1 MTRAEKARS
10 VGGLVFRLSAGASLG
25 CAIFLSA
32 CAAANVQPVHM
43 VQPGDEALSCSALK
57 QEIDKNSAAAQK
69 FLERDHQVEQ
79 ANTAKVMGS
88 AIPYLGILVFASSD
102 LSNKEQ
108 VEARA
113 LIDRDQHL
121 EFLSKQKNCQ

>member
-1 MTRAEKARS
+1 M
-10 VGGLVFRLSAGASLG
+10 
-25 CAIFLSA
+25 SA

-43 VQPGDEALSCSALK
+43 VQAGDEALGCDALK
-57 QEIDKNSAAAQK
+57 QEITKNSAAAQK
-69 FLERDHQVEQ
+69 FIERDHQVSQ
-79 ANTAKVMGS
+79 ANTAKVVGS
-88 AIPYLGILVFASSD
+88 AIPYIGLLVLASSD

-113 LIDRDQHL
+113 LIDRDEHL